1 MSVDEVFF
9 DRVAHDLRG
18 ELSTML
24 AGVHYLLRFGRDLSP
39 PTREMLERVSGAG
52 ERLTRMLAELD
63 DAVWLLDTH
72 KPLVLASLRF
82 GDLVDEVMTRI
93 EPTVKTRGIRLVL
106 EQTDADAAAELV
118 GDVDLLATALTSIVD
133 LATLRAPSGTVHVTA
148 ETRDGAPIVRVR
160 DEGEAVPKDVL
171 ARLFEPFV
179 EREIVPRETHGRRKL
194 RLGIGLPIA
203 RAIFEAH
210 GGSLVVDPSDTG
222 LTLRGVISLRK
233 ASEIP
238 VEPEKAR
245 AASG

>member
-63 DAVWLLDTH
+63 DAVWLLDTQ
-72 KPLVLASLRF
+72 KQLVLAPLRF
-82 GDLVDEVMTRI
+82 GDLLDEVMSRV
-93 EPTVKTRGIRLVL
+93 EPTVKTRGVRLVL
-106 EQTDADAAAELV
+106 DLTDEDAAAEV
-118 GDVDLLATALTSIVD
+118 IGDVDLLATALTSVVD
-133 LATLRAPSGTVHVTA
+133 LATLRAPQRTVHVTA
-148 ETRDGAPIVRVR
+148 AAKGSAPIVRVS
-160 DEGEAVPKDVL
+160 DEGDAVPKDVL

-210 GGSLVVDPSDTG
+210 GGSLVVQPGDAG
-222 LTLRGVISLRK
+222 LTLECTVSKLD
-233 ASEIP
+233 ASA
-238 VEPEKAR
+238 VPETAR

>member
-24 AGVHYLLRFGRDLSP
+24 AGVHYLLRFGRDLAP

-63 DAVWLLDTH
+63 DAVWLLDSK
-72 KPLVLASLRF
+72 KPLMLAPFRL
-82 GDLVDEVMTRI
+82 GDLIDEVMSRV
-93 EPTVKTRGIRLVL
+93 EPTVKTRSVRLIL
-106 EQTDADAAAELV
+106 ELSDEDAAAEIV
-118 GDVDLLATALTSIVD
+118 GDVDLLATALTSVVD
-133 LATLRAPSGTVHVTA
+133 LATLRAPQRTVHVTA
-148 ETRDGAPIVRVR
+148 ETRDGAPIVRVA
-160 DEGEAVPKDVL
+160 DEGDVVPKDVL

-203 RAIFEAH
+203 RSILEAH
-210 GGSLVVDPSDTG
+210 GGSLVVEPGEAG
-222 LTLRGVISLRK
+222 LALKGVVSTLD
-233 ASEIP
+233 ASAIP
-238 VEPEKAR
+238 PEKAR